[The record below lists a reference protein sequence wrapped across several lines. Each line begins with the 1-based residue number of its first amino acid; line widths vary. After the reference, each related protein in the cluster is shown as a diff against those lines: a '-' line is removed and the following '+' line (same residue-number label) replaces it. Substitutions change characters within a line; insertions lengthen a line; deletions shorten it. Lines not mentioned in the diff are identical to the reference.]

1 VGRAASESS
10 ADLLERASVVKRT
23 PFHDGA
29 ETQRA
34 TWLEPRVKVELTY
47 NEMMEGRLRDP
58 VLRQALIYA
67 PCLARGVVHRQS
79 AWPVDRHYGCFD
91 CT

>member
-23 PFHDGA
+23 PFYDRA

-34 TWLEPRVKVELTY
+34 TWLEPRVNVEVTY
-47 NEMMEGRLRDP
+47 NEMMVGRLRDP
-58 VLRQALIYA
+58 VLNALA
-67 PCLARGVVHRQS
+67 
-79 AWPVDRHYGCFD
+79 
-91 CT
+91 